1 MLRNFHVFHFLS
13 LCFNLNGK
21 ANLYIF
27 RILFSFKC
35 PPSLRL
41 LCVFRSLLCLLLL
54 LLLWM
59 LLLLLLLLWSF
70 ACCYSCCCCYWCLC
84 GSSSVARAALV
95 ARAWATTSVYD
106 NRLRTA
112 STSSRR
118 GHFNYKFMEERAA
131 NS

>member
-1 MLRNFHVFHFLS
+1 MAKQLYTYSAYSSHLS
-13 LCFNLNGK
+13 APL
-21 ANLYIF
+21 
-27 RILFSFKC
+27 
-35 PPSLRL
+35 LRL
-41 LCVFRSLLCLLLL
+41 LCVFRSLALLVVAAATLD
-54 LLLWM
+54 
-59 LLLLLLLLWSF
+59 
-70 ACCYSCCCCYWCLC
+70 AAVVVCLC
-84 GSSSVARAALV
+84 VVGTTVVVVGVGGSSVARAALV